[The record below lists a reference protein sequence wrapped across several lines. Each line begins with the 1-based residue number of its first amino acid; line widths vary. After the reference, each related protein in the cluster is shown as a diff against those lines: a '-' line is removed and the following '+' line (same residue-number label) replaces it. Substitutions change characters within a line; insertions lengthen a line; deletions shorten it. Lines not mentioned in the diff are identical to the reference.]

1 MTPPVASLRD
11 RQRQLREEAILEA
24 AHQLLAEKGFQGM
37 TMDDLASRVGIAKGS
52 LYQHFRSKEELLGV
66 ALVAFMD
73 RISDY
78 IDSLPSTQP
87 AIERLK
93 QTCRRALRLRFLE
106 GFPDIFNANSLIRD
120 SLGRQPAYV
129 ASANRLVEALTGLVD
144 TAKKQGDITQ
154 DIPTEVLVYAAI
166 GRVRDSE
173 LDPLIADG
181 RIEPEAL
188 VEILVQMFLGGVV
201 TDWQRA
207 KMRRLPRS

>member
-1 MTPPVASLRD
+1 MPAKRIPD
-11 RQRQLREEAILEA
+11 QRIRI
-24 AHQLLAEKGFQGM
+24 K
-37 TMDDLASRVGIAKGS
+37 
-52 LYQHFRSKEELLGV
+52 
-66 ALVAFMD
+66 D

-78 IDSLPSTQP
+78 IDSLPATQP

-173 LDPLIADG
+173 LDPLIANG

-201 TDWQRA
+201 TDWQRS